1 MKNITVDKKT
11 IDRLS
16 LDKKLPLHEF
26 IWRLALLY
34 GSPAPGMASLPLSS
48 LNPEPETPEPK
59 SASAVGLAMAMSPHF
74 KEKV

>member
-34 GSPAPGMASLPLSS
+34 GSPAPGMASLPLSC
-48 LNPEPETPEPK
+48 LNPEPEISEPE
-59 SASAVGLAMAMSPHF
+59 SAPAVGLAMAMSPNF

>member
-1 MKNITVDKKT
+1 MTVDKKT

-16 LDKKLPLHEF
+16 LDKELPLHEF

-34 GSPAPGMASLPLSS
+34 GSPAPGMASLPLSC
-48 LNPEPETPEPK
+48 LNPEPEISEPK
-59 SASAVGLAMAMSPHF
+59 SASTVGLAMSMSPYF